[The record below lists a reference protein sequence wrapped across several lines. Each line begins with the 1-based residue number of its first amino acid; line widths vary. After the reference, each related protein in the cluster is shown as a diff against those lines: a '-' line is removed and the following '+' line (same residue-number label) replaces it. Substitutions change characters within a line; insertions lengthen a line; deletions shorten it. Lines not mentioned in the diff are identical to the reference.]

1 MVENEEICENANKNP
16 VCPYVTDI
24 RASREDRALM
34 KRALVGDDL
43 QGGLVKRMTDVEAE
57 IKEVKAAVKRRW
69 NFKDTGTLLLGVA
82 ALITA
87 IYTLL
92 QYCR

>member
-1 MVENEEICENANKNP
+1 
-16 VCPYVTDI
+16 
-24 RASREDRALM
+24 M

>member
-1 MVENEEICENANKNP
+1 MSEIDEICENANKNP

-24 RASREDRALM
+24 RASKEDRLLI

-43 QGGLVKRMTDVEAE
+43 QGGLVKRMSDVESE
-57 IKEVKAAVKRRW
+57 LKDLKAAVKRRW
-69 NFKDTGTLLLGVA
+69 NLKDTGTFLLGLA

-87 IYTLL
+87 IWALWPKG
-92 QYCR
+92 

>member
-1 MVENEEICENANKNP
+1 MPGDDQICENANKNP

-24 RASREDRALM
+24 RASKEDRALM

-43 QGGLVKRMTDVEAE
+43 QGGLVKRMTDVESGL
-57 IKEVKAAVKRRW
+57 KELKAAVKSKKLAL
-69 NFKDTGTLLLGVA
+69 KDWGAFLLGLA

-87 IYTLL
+87 AASMWPH
-92 QYCR
+92 

>member
-1 MVENEEICENANKNP
+1 MAKEDEICSNANKNP

-24 RASREDRALM
+24 RASKEDRILM

-57 IKEVKAAVKRRW
+57 LKEVKAAVKRRW
-69 NFKDTGTLLLGVA
+69 NFKDTGTLLLGLA

-87 IYTLL
+87 IWALWPKG
-92 QYCR
+92 